1 MPVTLTTHAV
11 EKSTFVIT
19 AAFTDEDGNT
29 VTPNAVTWTLT
40 TSSGTV
46 INDREDVEETPA
58 SSIDIALK
66 GDDLA
71 LQDGEAVKG
80 VRILTVEA
88 TYDSDLGSD
97 LPLKESAQFIIDNLV
112 AVT

>member
-11 EKSTFVIT
+11 EQSTFVIT
-19 AAFTDEDGNT
+19 ASFTDEDGNT
-29 VTPNAVTWTLT
+29 VTPNAVTWSLT
-40 TSSGTV
+40 NSSGAI
-46 INDREDVEETPA
+46 INSREDQEEAPA
-58 SSIDIALK
+58 SSIDITLK

-71 LQDGEAVKG
+71 LQDGETVKG

-97 LPLKESAQFIIDNLV
+97 LPLKESAQFIVDNLV